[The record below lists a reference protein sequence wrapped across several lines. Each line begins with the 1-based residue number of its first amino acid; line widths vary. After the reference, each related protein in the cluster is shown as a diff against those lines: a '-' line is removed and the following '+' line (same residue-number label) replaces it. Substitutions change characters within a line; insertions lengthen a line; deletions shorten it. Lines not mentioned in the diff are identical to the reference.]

1 MTDAPVL
8 RRRRLGATDL
18 MVAEL
23 GLGAMDTPTVAEGEE
38 TLHLA
43 LDLGIDF
50 IDTARLYQGSEY
62 LIGQVVR
69 ARGGDRGVSLAS
81 KTISRD
87 RDGAQYE
94 VDRSLGVLGVD
105 RIEMYQ
111 LHDVSSLQAWDA
123 VMREGGALEGLQIAR
138 ARGLISHIGMSSH
151 SPKVLEKAIT
161 CGEFETVMLEYS
173 AFYREAE
180 PLMALARARDVGIIV
195 MRPLGGSGRT
205 SSIRTQMKAAGQ
217 DVYLTPSMLLRYVLS
232 NPDVSVAIPGVR
244 YPDRVRENVALALD
258 YEPMDEPE
266 KRECE
271 RQAALLY
278 GPNPTDSGR

>member
-1 MTDAPVL
+1 MLIRSCRSCV
-8 RRRRLGATDL
+8 
-18 MVAEL
+18 
-23 GLGAMDTPTVAEGEE
+23 GLTSSTVGPLTEAGCS
-38 TLHLA
+38 
-43 LDLGIDF
+43 
-50 IDTARLYQGSEY
+50 R
-62 LIGQVVR
+62 R
-69 ARGGDRGVSLAS
+69 ARSRRSWRSPGVVLTLTSSPAS
-81 KTISRD
+81 H
-87 RDGAQYE
+87 
-94 VDRSLGVLGVD
+94 RS
-105 RIEMYQ
+105 
-111 LHDVSSLQAWDA
+111 
-123 VMREGGALEGLQIAR
+123 
-138 ARGLISHIGMSSH
+138 ARGLLVTDLASNAPSSWY
-151 SPKVLEKAIT
+151 SLKVLEKAIT